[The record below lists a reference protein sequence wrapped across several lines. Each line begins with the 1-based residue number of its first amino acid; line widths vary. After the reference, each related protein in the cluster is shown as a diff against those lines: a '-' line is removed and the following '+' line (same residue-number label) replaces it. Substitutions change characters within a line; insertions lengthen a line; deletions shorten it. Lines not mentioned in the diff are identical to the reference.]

1 MSEENINNKYLD
13 IVDNS
18 ILGNG
23 AAASDAINSILKDKI
38 ATEIDDY
45 KKEFANSMF
54 NGEQETDVD
63 SEEEVEAET
72 PEEETEETEEA

>member
-23 AAASDAINSILKDKI
+23 AAAADAINSILKDKI

-72 PEEETEETEEA
+72 PEEEETEEV